1 MRIGILTLPLHTN
14 YGGILQAYA
23 LQTVLE
29 RMGHQVVVFD
39 KSHHWSLPM
48 WKWPLSYPKRLL
60 LKYFLNKPVRIFE
73 ERYQHKVYPI
83 ITQYTQPFID
93 KYIHR
98 QIINRFKL
106 LNENDF
112 DAIVVGSDQVWR
124 VCYFTGSYRGTIENA
139 YLQFAENWDIHR
151 VAYAASF
158 GTDEWEYSPKQ
169 TIHCGRLLQKFS
181 TVSVREKSGIKLCR
195 EHFNVTNVQHVLDPT
210 MLLDQKDYIQL
221 FRSVNTPKSK
231 GTLLNYI
238 LDETEEKK
246 LLIKEMAFQKNLVPF
261 RVNSK
266 VEDPDAPLNE
276 RIQPPVEK
284 WLRGFYDAEFVV
296 TDSFHACVFSIL
308 FRKPFVVY
316 GNKERGLSR
325 FYSLLSMFD
334 LEDRLITD
342 IDDIRHLKEMN
353 YDRVYHKLNE
363 MRSYSMYFLQ
373 NALQS

>member
-29 RMGHQVVVFD
+29 RMGHEVVVFD
-39 KSHHWSLPM
+39 KSHHRSLPL
-48 WKWPLSYPKRLL
+48 WKRPMCYSKRFLQ
-60 LKYFLNKPVRIFE
+60 KYFLNKPVRIFE
-73 ERYQHKVYPI
+73 EQDQNKAYPI

-98 QIINRFKL
+98 QIINKFKS
-106 LNENDF
+106 LNESDF

-124 VCYFTGSYRGTIENA
+124 LCYFTGGYSTSIENA
-139 YLQFAENWDIHR
+139 YLQFAENWDIR
-151 VAYAASF
+151 RIAYAASF

-169 TIHCGRLLQKFS
+169 TKYCGRLLQKFN

-195 EHFNVTNVQHVLDPT
+195 EHFNISNVQHVLDPT
-210 MLLDQKDYIQL
+210 MLLDKNDYIQL
-221 FRSVNTPKSK
+221 FRSANTPRSE

-246 LLIKEMAFQKNLVPF
+246 QLIKEIASKKNLVPF

-266 VEDPDAPLNE
+266 VEDPNAPLNE

-308 FRKPFVVY
+308 FRKPFIVY

-342 IDDIRHLKEMN
+342 INNIRNVKEID
-353 YDRVYHKLNE
+353 YDRVYRKLNE
-363 MRSYSMYFLQ
+363 MRSYSMNLLRK
-373 NALQS
+373 AL